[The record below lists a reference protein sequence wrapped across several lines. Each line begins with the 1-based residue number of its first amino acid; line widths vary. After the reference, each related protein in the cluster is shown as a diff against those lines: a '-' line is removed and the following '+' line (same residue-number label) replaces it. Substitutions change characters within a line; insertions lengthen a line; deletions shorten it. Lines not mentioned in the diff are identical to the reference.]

1 MVSLHVL
8 FNLTGYMRGSC
19 CPLGM
24 KKNYP
29 IYIDETVQLFDI
41 IFISAE
47 KRGMQM
53 GLSYEDLID
62 AADGVFAD
70 ITKQ

>member
-53 GLSYEDLID
+53 
-62 AADGVFAD
+62 
-70 ITKQ
+70 QCH